1 MSYETYLQEFKTAI
15 DNQNDVDFGYT
26 MKLDFGSENEIHIDD
41 TGYRCVVSNEDK
53 DANITLVLSEST
65 WEKMKTKQIG
75 GAQAYAEGNITVKG
89 DFRTI
94 IYAGNLFKKLTT

>member
-1 MSYETYLQEFKTAI
+1 MRIGTDMICLYEKYILKSFE
-15 DNQNDVDFGYT
+15 NREENDLFVTF
-26 MKLDFGSENEIHIDD
+26 
-41 TGYRCVVSNEDK
+41 VSNEDK

>member
-26 MKLDFGSENEIHIDD
+26 MKLDFGSENVIHIDD

-53 DANITLVLSEST
+53 DA
-65 WEKMKTKQIG
+65 KKAKKKPK
-75 GAQAYAEGNITVKG
+75 AE
-89 DFRTI
+89 
-94 IYAGNLFKKLTT
+94 AAKK